1 MHPPNP
7 YHFPYGYPQ
16 LPMHF
21 PIPGQPFY
29 IDQSRIRADMVF
41 PPIPTTHPSAQ
52 MLNPVHPSGNDH
64 VIFPPLPASSQTR
77 IAREAHL
84 KAQAQL
90 ESGANMKMEEEEE
103 VEADSQSDA
112 KQSTP
117 PLPPSDASTSSLPE
131 LVSNDSSSS
140 PPNDP
145 PPQDELAQPIALTGE
160 PLVTSDTA
168 GPGSLHGFD
177 GTLVVGKEI
186 EKVTV
191 SEKGKGRAIE
201 PVTEDV
207 SLYPLFN
214 DASSYD

>member
-1 MHPPNP
+1 MSIPS
-7 YHFPYGYPQ
+7 FAVLDSGECIS
-16 LPMHF
+16 
-21 PIPGQPFY
+21 PIYAGTVELKLFRLVAIAKTLFVLLNLYVGFKLGQ
-29 IDQSRIRADMVF
+29 R
-41 PPIPTTHPSAQ
+41 SASATS
-52 MLNPVHPSGNDH
+52 VD
-64 VIFPPLPASSQTR
+64 
-77 IAREAHL
+77 
-84 KAQAQL
+84 
-90 ESGANMKMEEEEE
+90 EEE